1 MKLLGQRL
9 SHRGWF
15 KIKMAE
21 TSLIRRRFFVA
32 AIGFLALA
40 GVLAGWPGMRTTVF
54 AQHRMHGQQEK
65 VDRNHPWMNASLS
78 PDQRAEMVLK
88 EMTLDEKIG
97 LVHGMGM
104 PGWPRDVQE
113 PEPALGNGG
122 AGFVLGVPRLGI
134 PIIQISD
141 AAYGVRSSGE
151 NGRYSTALPAAV
163 GAAASWDTQA
173 ACAYG
178 TLIGKELRAQGY
190 NMTLGGGVNVTRE
203 PRNGRTFEYL
213 GEDPILAGTLVGN
226 LMKCEQAENVI
237 GDIKHYAVNDQE
249 SGRNE
254 VDAIISKRALRE
266 SDLLAFEIGVGIA
279 QPGAVMCSYNAV
291 NGVFACEN
299 KYLLTD
305 ILKKE
310 WGFPGFV
317 VSDWGG
323 THSTVK
329 ASAAGLDNEQP
340 LDEFFG
346 AKLKAAVEGGKVST
360 AELDEHV
367 RRVLR
372 SEFACGIVDHPMQ
385 KSVVDVLGGLET
397 ARKIE
402 ESSAVLLKNAGG
414 VLPLNGGAL
423 KSIAIIGPHADAE
436 MISGGGSAQ
445 VDAPG
450 RPNAGWQA
458 HVWFPTS
465 PMKAVKAHAPGADVR
480 FDSGADLA
488 SAAALAKKSD
498 VAIVFVY
505 QWMAEGMDLASL
517 SLPEKQDELVATVAA
532 ANPKTIVVL
541 ETGTAATMPWVDKVS
556 GILEAWYAGSD
567 GANAVANILFGDV
580 NPSAKLPMTFPKSDA
595 DLPHPKLIQPGPGQ
609 TGEAAVMKT
618 GEAKA
623 TFSVTYDEGLKV
635 GYKWY
640 DAEKKAVLFPF
651 GFGLSYTTFAYS
663 GIRVS
668 AAGVSFTVKNTGARD
683 GAEIAEVYVALP
695 AQAGEPPKRLVGWNK
710 VWLRAGESQEIHVAV
725 PEKYLSIYDEAT
737 GWKKPLGDYK
747 FMVGG
752 SSADLPLTAEVAI
765 VEVTRIVPRGTTAGT
780 LGIGGKDLEN

>member
-1 MKLLGQRL
+1 MKMNQTWRARHTF
-9 SHRGWF
+9 S
-15 KIKMAE
+15 
-21 TSLIRRRFFVA
+21 A
-32 AIGFLALA
+32 AVGVLVLA
-40 GVLAGWPGMRTTVF
+40 GVVAGMMGFGITVF
-54 AQHRMHGQQEK
+54 AQHRMHGQQGK
-65 VDRNHPWMNASLS
+65 VDRNHPWMNAQLS
-78 PDQRAEMVLK
+78 PDARADMVLK
-88 EMTLDEKIG
+88 ELTLDEKID
-97 LVHGMGM
+97 LLHGMGM
-104 PGWPRDVQE
+104 PNWPRDVQNPQ
-113 PEPALGNGG
+113 PELGNGG

-134 PIIQISD
+134 PIIQMSD
-141 AAYGVRSSGE
+141 AAYGVRSSAE

-163 GAAASWDTQA
+163 GAAASWDTEA

-178 TLIGKELRAQGY
+178 ALIGKELRAQGY
-190 NMTLGGGVNVTRE
+190 NMTLGGGVNITRE

-226 LMKCEQAENVI
+226 LMKCEQAQHVL

-254 VDAIISKRALRE
+254 VDVTIGKRVLRE

-279 QPGAVMCSYNAV
+279 QPSAVMCSYNSL
-291 NGVFACEN
+291 NGNFACEN

-305 ILKKE
+305 VLKKE
-310 WGFPGFV
+310 WGFKGFV

-323 THSTVK
+323 THSTIK
-329 ASAAGLDNEQP
+329 ASAAGLDNEEP

-346 AKLKAAVEGGKVST
+346 AKLKAAVEAGKVSQ

-372 SEFACGIVDHPMQ
+372 SEFASGIVDYPTT
-385 KSVVDVLGGLET
+385 KSVPDVLGGMET

-414 VLPLNGGAL
+414 VLPLDRAAV

-450 RPNAGWQA
+450 RPSAGWQA

-465 PMKAVKAHAPGADVR
+465 PLKAVKARAPGADVQ
-480 FDSGADLA
+480 FDSGADAA

-505 QWMAEGMDLASL
+505 QWMAEGMDLPTL
-517 SLPEKQDELVATVAA
+517 SLPEKQDELVAAVAA
-532 ANPKTIVVL
+532 ANPKTIVVV
-541 ETGTAATMPWVDKVS
+541 ETGTAATMPWEDKVS
-556 GILEAWYAGSD
+556 GILQAWYAGSD

-595 DLPHPKLIQPGPGQ
+595 DLPHPKLVQPGPGQ

-623 TFSVTYDEGLKV
+623 TFGVTYDEGFKV

-651 GFGLSYTTFAYS
+651 GYGLSYTTFSY
-663 GIRVS
+663 
-668 AAGVSFTVKNTGARD
+668 AGLKVAPGKETTVSFTVKNTGNRD
-683 GAEIAEVYVALP
+683 GAEIAEVFAALP
-695 AQAGEPPKRLVGWNK
+695 ASAGEPPKRLVGWSK
-710 VWLRAGESQEIHVAV
+710 VWLKAGESKDVSVSVEA
-725 PEKYLSIYDEAT
+725 KYLSIYDEAT
-737 GWKKPLGDYK
+737 GWKLVPGSYG

-752 SSADLPLTAEVAI
+752 SSQDLPLTQK
-765 VEVTRIVPRGTTAGT
+765 VE
-780 LGIGGKDLEN
+780 LK